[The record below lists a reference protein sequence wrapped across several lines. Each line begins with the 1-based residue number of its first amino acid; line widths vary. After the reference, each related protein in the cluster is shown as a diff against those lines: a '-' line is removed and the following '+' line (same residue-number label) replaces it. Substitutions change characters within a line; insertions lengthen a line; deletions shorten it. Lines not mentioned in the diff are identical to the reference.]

1 MEQCYDAFSKII
13 SAIHHLSEKDTLSE
27 NERKF
32 CVEKLME
39 MADKVSEKDRESKV
53 LKSQALNIVGG
64 IIIGGLV
71 VGGIAWSIKNIV

>member
-1 MEQCYDAFSKII
+1 
-13 SAIHHLSEKDTLSE
+13 
-27 NERKF
+27 
-32 CVEKLME
+32 ME